1 LRARPLPRHDAQ
13 LNVVGGERGVVRSI
27 AGILAMLLE
36 RALTFAALLASA
48 ATLHAAAAEGQGHD
62 HEEQTESVMSGAR
75 CIVEW
80 RLRSLESR
88 GNPRLALVGELSAVL
103 LEAEARALLVLAQTI
118 DVVTAG

>member
-1 LRARPLPRHDAQ
+1 LGARPLPRHDAQ

-48 ATLHAAAAEGQGHD
+48 ATLHAAAAESQGHD
-62 HEEQTESVMSGAR
+62 HEEQTESVMSGA

-80 RLRSLESR
+80 RLRNLESR